1 MKAIKIIIL
10 AFVLLLG
17 VSTSMAQ
24 EDYNKAQKA
33 PQQKETVLGKDLR
46 TRGGY
51 DNYQAAYKAALRE
64 AQQAYPKTNVAIRNL
79 AKGEVKIYGGDV
91 TNYYTYTVVELP
103 NAKQMKLIEAV
114 NKATSEI
121 EEGNRFALA
130 KITVTDESVD
140 KAKARSQIVN
150 ALKDKEYVVVAKEQL
165 EKLYK
170 EQQGQQSDIY
180 NDKTTVKSNNFTAVG
195 YYLSTRITP
204 EYIQIQVVNV
214 STGEIEGDVTENW

>member
-1 MKAIKIIIL
+1 MKDLRNICLVIAL
-10 AFVLLLG
+10 LFVIGG
-17 VSTSMAQ
+17 VMAQ

-51 DNYQAAYKAALRE
+51 DSYQAAYKAALRE
-64 AQQAYPKTNVAIRNL
+64 AQQAYPKKNVAIRNL

-91 TNYYTYTVVELP
+91 TNYYTYTVVEIP
-103 NAKQMKLIEAV
+103 DAKTLKLIEAV

-121 EEGNRFALA
+121 DEDNRFALD

-150 ALKDKEYVVVAKEQL
+150 ALKDKEYAVVAKEQL

-170 EQQGQQSDIY
+170 EQQGQQSGIY
-180 NDKTTVKSNNFTAVG
+180 NDKTTVQSNNFTAVG
-195 YYLSTRITP
+195 YYLSARITP

>member
-1 MKAIKIIIL
+1 MKATRIIIL
-10 AFVLLLG
+10 AFVLLLS
-17 VSTSMAQ
+17 VSTTMAQ
-24 EDYNKAQKA
+24 EDFNKAKKA
-33 PQQKETVLGKDLR
+33 PQQKETVLSKNLR

-51 DNYQAAYKAALRE
+51 DSYQAAYKAALRE
-64 AQQAYPKTNVAIRNL
+64 AQQAYPKKNVAIRNL

-91 TNYYTYTVVELP
+91 TNYYTYTVVEIP
-103 NAKQMKLIEAV
+103 DAKTLKLIEAV

-121 EEGNRFALA
+121 EEGNRFALD

-140 KAKARSQIVN
+140 KAKTRSQIVN
-150 ALKDKEYVVVAKEQL
+150 ALKGKEYVVVAKEQL

-170 EQQGQQSDIY
+170 EQQGQQSGIY
-180 NDKTTVKSNNFTAVG
+180 NDKTTVQSNNFTAVG
-195 YYLSTRITP
+195 YYLSARITP

>member
-64 AQQAYPKTNVAIRNL
+64 AQQAYPKKNVAIRDL
-79 AKGEVKIYGGDV
+79 SKGEVKIYGGDI
-91 TNYYTYTVVELP
+91 TNYYTYTIVELP
-103 NAKQMKLIEAV
+103 SILFQRITEAI
-114 NKATSEI
+114 NKATEEI
-121 EEGNRFALA
+121 EEGNRFAID
-130 KITVTDESVD
+130 KITITDESVD
-140 KAKARSQIVN
+140 KANARSQIVN

-170 EQQGQQSDIY
+170 EQQGQQSGIY
-180 NDKTTVKSNNFTAVG
+180 NDKTTVKTNNFTAVG
-195 YYLSTRITP
+195 YYLSARITP
-204 EYIQIQVVNV
+204 EYIQVQVVNV
-214 STGEIEGDVTENW
+214 STGEIEGDVTVNW